1 MCEGD
6 ENGDVGGVRSD
17 NDNARNTSYDCDDRD
32 SRDGDNSNSDGGN
45 VCGGGGDRCYW
56 WW

>member
-45 VCGGGGDRCYW
+45 VCGGGGDRCY
-56 WW
+56 